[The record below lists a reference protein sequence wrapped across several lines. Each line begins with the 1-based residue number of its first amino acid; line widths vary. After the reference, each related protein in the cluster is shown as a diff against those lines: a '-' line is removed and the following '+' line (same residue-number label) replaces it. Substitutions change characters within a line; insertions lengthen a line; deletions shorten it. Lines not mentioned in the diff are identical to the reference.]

1 MMMRGGAKKCSQSQV
16 TYLRNRTTVEQ
27 VDLLPSLSLQYVSA
41 HHIRG
46 ICGIGELLRL
56 LVIKVSVWVGLCVCG
71 LVRMYR
77 SDIVC
82 WPHCGL
88 VSKSIVISFL
98 CACYPERCQQQ
109 SVTRFQGR
117 GWQRGRQSFALTPCA
132 GF

>member
-1 MMMRGGAKKCSQSQV
+1 MPLGMEHHDGQVCISVLSRQGQMMMRGGAKKCSQSQV

-71 LVRMYR
+71 LVRMYW

-82 WPHCGL
+82 WPHWVG
-88 VSKSIVISFL
+88 
-98 CACYPERCQQQ
+98 Q
-109 SVTRFQGR
+109 
-117 GWQRGRQSFALTPCA
+117 
-132 GF
+132 

>member
-56 LVIKVSVWVGLCVCG
+56 LVIKESVWVGLCVCG

-88 VSKSIVISFL
+88 VSKSIVMCAPSFHF
-98 CACYPERCQQQ
+98 CVRMMRWGKY
-109 SVTRFQGR
+109 VH
-117 GWQRGRQSFALTPCA
+117 FAARAIPKGA
-132 GF
+132 G

>member
-41 HHIRG
+41 HRIRG
-46 ICGIGELLRL
+46 ICGIGELLPL

-71 LVRMYR
+71 LVRLYR

-88 VSKSIVISFL
+88 ASKSIVMCASSFHL
-98 CACYPERCQQQ
+98 CVRMMRWGKYVHVVARAIPK
-109 SVTRFQGR
+109 G
-117 GWQRGRQSFALTPCA
+117 A
-132 GF
+132 G